1 MGDDLSIGVIYVE
14 DDEDVRIGGVQALE
28 LAGFSVSGFAS
39 VETAH
44 TSVRADMPF
53 VVVCD
58 VRLRG
63 KSGLD
68 WQSDLRRLDQD
79 LPVILITGHGDI
91 SMAVQAMRNGAYDF
105 IEKPCSSE
113 QLVSV
118 VRRAAE
124 KRRLTLEVRS
134 LRSAL
139 SDRQGIEA
147 SLLGRS
153 PQIQEVRRLVSTLA
167 STNVDVT
174 IYGETGTG
182 KDVVARC
189 LHNHSGRRGGNYVA
203 VNCGGLPE
211 SLVESELFGHEV
223 GAFTGATRQRIGKI
237 EYANG
242 GTLFLDEIESM
253 PLSVQVKLLR
263 SLQDRSIERV
273 GTNKPIA
280 VDCRVVA
287 ASKSNLLELSEKKLF
302 RADLYYRLGS
312 RSSSCR
318 RFGNDA
324 KTFRCCLSIL
334 RWMPR
339 DASSAMRR
347 YLTIRRCPRCWL
359 IRGPAMYVSFATSP
373 TVSCWACSTARRST
387 NPGLARRIC
396 RCLDSSKTSSGQSS
410 RTLCAA
416 SRVTCRRLRCCW
428 GSPSKPS
435 TTRSSVSP
443 SMSTAS
449 GKARSFAPAPDV
461 PEQLCRARGEVGM
474 RMAKEEGRRIEA
486 AHARMQYIIPV
497 AE

>member
-1 MGDDLSIGVIYVE
+1 
-14 DDEDVRIGGVQALE
+14 
-28 LAGFSVSGFAS
+28 
-39 VETAH
+39 
-44 TSVRADMPF
+44 MPF

-63 KSGLD
+63 KSGLE
-68 WQSDLRRLDQD
+68 WQSDLHRLDQD

-139 SDRQGIEA
+139 ADRQGIEA

-167 STNVDVT
+167 ATNVDVT

-189 LHNHSGRRGGNYVA
+189 LHNHSGRRGGNYVP

-273 GTNKPIA
+273 GTNKPIS

-287 ASKSNLLELSEKKLF
+287 ASKTNLLELSEK
-302 RADLYYRLGS
+302 RA
-312 RSSSCR
+312 
-318 RFGNDA
+318 
-324 KTFRCCLSIL
+324 
-334 RWMPR
+334 
-339 DASSAMRR
+339 
-347 YLTIRRCPRCWL
+347 
-359 IRGPAMYVSFATSP
+359 VS
-373 TVSCWACSTARRST
+373 RRSLLS
-387 NPGLARRIC
+387 PRRRIH
-396 RCLDSSKTSSGQSS
+396 
-410 RTLCAA
+410 RTAAA
-416 SRVTCRRLRCCW
+416 SRAARRHSLAVRALHAGCRQ
-428 GSPSKPS
+428 
-435 TTRSSVSP
+435 TV
-443 SMSTAS
+443 
-449 GKARSFAPAPDV
+449 
-461 PEQLCRARGEVGM
+461 RAR
-474 RMAKEEGRRIEA
+474 RADTGRADAVRPA
-486 AHARMQYIIPV
+486 GLFV
-497 AE
+497 AGKRAGAP

>member
-1 MGDDLSIGVIYVE
+1 MGDDQSIGVIYVE

-28 LAGFSVSGFAS
+28 LAGLSVSGFAS
-39 VETAH
+39 VEAAN
-44 TSVRADMPF
+44 TSVRFDMPF

-63 KSGLD
+63 KSGLE
-68 WQSDLRRLDQD
+68 WQSDLRRLDPD

-113 QLVSV
+113 QLISV
-118 VRRAAE
+118 VRRAVE

-139 SDRQGIEA
+139 ADRQGIEA

-167 STNVDVT
+167 ATNVDVT

-189 LHNHSGRRGGNYVA
+189 LHNHSGRRGNYVA

-273 GTNKPIA
+273 GSNKPIS

-287 ASKSNLLELSEKKLF
+287 ASKTNLLELSEKKVF
-302 RADLYYRLGS
+302 RADLYYRLGVAFIELPPLRERREDIPFLFEHFTLDAARRFERDAPMLDEQTLS
-312 RSSSCR
+312 VLLAYSWPGNVRELRNVADRFVLGVLDGKAINKPGFGASDVSLPRQLENIERSIIEDALRRKQGDVQATAALLGIPKQTLYDKIKRLAVNVDGIREGSMVRSS
-318 RFGNDA
+318 A
-324 KTFRCCLSIL
+324 
-334 RWMPR
+334 
-339 DASSAMRR
+339 
-347 YLTIRRCPRCWL
+347 
-359 IRGPAMYVSFATSP
+359 
-373 TVSCWACSTARRST
+373 
-387 NPGLARRIC
+387 
-396 RCLDSSKTSSGQSS
+396 
-410 RTLCAA
+410 
-416 SRVTCRRLRCCW
+416 
-428 GSPSKPS
+428 
-435 TTRSSVSP
+435 
-443 SMSTAS
+443 
-449 GKARSFAPAPDV
+449 
-461 PEQLCRARGEVGM
+461 
-474 RMAKEEGRRIEA
+474 
-486 AHARMQYIIPV
+486 
-497 AE
+497 

>member
-1 MGDDLSIGVIYVE
+1 MNRDHRIGVIYVE
-14 DDEDVRIGGVQALE
+14 DDDDVLIGAVQALE
-28 LAGFSVSGFAS
+28 LAGLSVTPFGS
-39 VETAH
+39 VEAAAMFV
-44 TSVRADMPF
+44 SADMAL

-68 WQSDLRRLDQD
+68 WLSDLRRLDPD

-91 SMAVQAMRNGAYDF
+91 SMAVHAMRNGAYDF

-124 KRRLTLEVRS
+124 KRRLSLEVRS

-139 SDRQGIEA
+139 ADRQGIEA

-153 PQIQEVRRLVSTLA
+153 PQIQDVRRLVATLA
-167 STNVDVT
+167 STDVDVT

-189 LHNHSGRRGGNYVA
+189 LHSHSVRRGGNYVP

-211 SLVESELFGHEV
+211 SLVESELFGHEI

-253 PLSVQVKLLR
+253 PLNVQVKLLR

-273 GTNKPIA
+273 GTNKPIS

-287 ASKSNLLELSEKKLF
+287 ASKTNLFELSEKKLF
-302 RADLYYRLGS
+302 RADLYYRLGVAFIELPPL
-312 RSSSCR
+312 RERREDIPLLFEHFALDAAR
-318 RFGNDA
+318 RFE
-324 KTFRCCLSIL
+324 
-334 RWMPR
+334 R
-339 DASSAMRR
+339 DAPILDEQTMSALLA
-347 YLTIRRCPRCWL
+347 YSW
-359 IRGPAMYVSFATSP
+359 
-373 TVSCWACSTARRST
+373 
-387 NPGLARRIC
+387 PGNVRELRNVADRFVLGV
-396 RCLDSSKTSSGQSS
+396 LD
-410 RTLCAA
+410 
-416 SRVTCRRLRCCW
+416 
-428 GSPSKPS
+428 
-435 TTRSSVSP
+435 
-443 SMSTAS
+443 
-449 GKARSFAPAPDV
+449 GKAINKSGFGTAELSLPRQLENIERS
-461 PEQLCRARGEVGM
+461 M
-474 RMAKEEGRRIEA
+474 IEA
-486 AHARMQYIIPV
+486 ALRRKQGDVQATAVLVGIPKQTLYDKIKRLSV
-497 AE
+497 DVDSIRDRSGS

>member
-1 MGDDLSIGVIYVE
+1 
-14 DDEDVRIGGVQALE
+14 
-28 LAGFSVSGFAS
+28 
-39 VETAH
+39 
-44 TSVRADMPF
+44 MPF

-63 KSGLD
+63 KSGLE
-68 WQSDLRRLDQD
+68 WLSDLRRLDQD

-139 SDRQGIEA
+139 ADRQGIEA

-167 STNVDVT
+167 ATNVDVT

-182 KDVVARC
+182 KEVVARC

-263 SLQDRSIERV
+263 ALQDRSIERV
-273 GTNKPIA
+273 GSNKPIS

-287 ASKSNLLELSEKKLF
+287 ASKTNLLELSEKKVF
-302 RADLYYRLGS
+302 RADLYYRLGVAFIELPPLRERREDIPLLFEHFTLDAARRFERDAPIAGRADAVRPAGLFVAGKRAGAS
-312 RSSSCR
+312 QRRRSLRARRARRQGDQQARVWRVGCVVASTIGEHRAVDHRGRAAAQAGRRSSDCNAFGHPEADVVRQDQTPFRECR
-318 RFGNDA
+318 RDQGRGN
-324 KTFRCCLSIL
+324 RSHRI
-334 RWMPR
+334 
-339 DASSAMRR
+339 
-347 YLTIRRCPRCWL
+347 LTI
-359 IRGPAMYVSFATSP
+359 
-373 TVSCWACSTARRST
+373 
-387 NPGLARRIC
+387 
-396 RCLDSSKTSSGQSS
+396 K
-410 RTLCAA
+410 RTLAIPLGRLA
-416 SRVTCRRLRCCW
+416 GRPPVADRTWRSRD
-428 GSPSKPS
+428 GY
-435 TTRSSVSP
+435 
-443 SMSTAS
+443 
-449 GKARSFAPAPDV
+449 DN
-461 PEQLCRARGEVGM
+461 
-474 RMAKEEGRRIEA
+474 EGRRTEA
-486 AHARMQYIIPV
+486 A
-497 AE
+497 

>member
-1 MGDDLSIGVIYVE
+1 MSDDQSIGVIYVE
-14 DDEDVRIGGVQALE
+14 DDDDVRIGGVQALE
-28 LAGFSVSGFAS
+28 LAGFSVSGFVS
-39 VETAH
+39 VESANGA
-44 TSVRADMPF
+44 VRSEMPF

-63 KSGLD
+63 KSGLE
-68 WQSDLRRLDQD
+68 WLSDLRRLDQD

-91 SMAVQAMRNGAYDF
+91 SMAVHAMRNGAYDF

-139 SDRQGIEA
+139 ADRQGIEV

-167 STNVDVT
+167 GTNVDVT

-189 LHNHSGRRGGNYVA
+189 LHNHSGRRRGHYVA

-242 GTLFLDEIESM
+242 GTLFLDEIDSM

-263 SLQDRSIERV
+263 ALQDRSIERV
-273 GTNKPIA
+273 GSNKPVS
-280 VDCRVVA
+280 VDCRVIA
-287 ASKSNLLELSEKKLF
+287 ASKTNLLELSEKKVF
-302 RADLYYRLGS
+302 RADLYYRLGVAFIELPPL
-312 RSSSCR
+312 RERREDIPLLFEHFTLDAAR
-318 RFGNDA
+318 RFE
-324 KTFRCCLSIL
+324 
-334 RWMPR
+334 R
-339 DASSAMRR
+339 DAP
-347 YLTIRRCPRCWL
+347 I
-359 IRGPAMYVSFATSP
+359 
-373 TVSCWACSTARRST
+373 
-387 NPGLARRIC
+387 
-396 RCLDSSKTSSGQSS
+396 LD
-410 RTLCAA
+410 
-416 SRVTCRRLRCCW
+416 
-428 GSPSKPS
+428 
-435 TTRSSVSP
+435 
-443 SMSTAS
+443 
-449 GKARSFAPAPDV
+449 
-461 PEQLCRARGEVGM
+461 E
-474 RMAKEEGRRIEA
+474 
-486 AHARMQYIIPV
+486 
-497 AE
+497 

>member
-1 MGDDLSIGVIYVE
+1 MGNDQPVGVIYVE

-28 LAGFSVSGFAS
+28 LAGLPVREFAS
-39 VETAH
+39 VEAA
-44 TSVRADMPF
+44 SMCLQSDLRC

-63 KSGLD
+63 KSGLE
-68 WQSDLRRLDQD
+68 WQSDLSRLDPD

-91 SMAVQAMRNGAYDF
+91 SMAVQAIRNGAYDF

-113 QLVSV
+113 QLMSV
-118 VRRAAE
+118 VRRAVD
-124 KRRLTLEVRS
+124 KRRLILEVRA

-139 SDRQGIEA
+139 ENRQGLDA

-167 STNVDVT
+167 ATNVDVT

-189 LHNHSGRRGGNYVA
+189 LHNHSSRHAGHYVA

-211 SLVESELFGHEV
+211 SLVESELFGHEI

-237 EYANG
+237 EYADG

-287 ASKSNLLELSEKKLF
+287 ASKTNLFELSEKKQF
-302 RADLYYRLGS
+302 RADLYYRLGVAFIELPPL
-312 RSSSCR
+312 RERRDDIPLLFEHFTLDAAR
-318 RFGNDA
+318 RFE
-324 KTFRCCLSIL
+324 
-334 RWMPR
+334 R
-339 DASSAMRR
+339 DAPILDEQTLSALLA
-347 YLTIRRCPRCWL
+347 YAW
-359 IRGPAMYVSFATSP
+359 
-373 TVSCWACSTARRST
+373 
-387 NPGLARRIC
+387 PGNVRE
-396 RCLDSSKTSSGQSS
+396 
-410 RTLCAA
+410 
-416 SRVTCRRLRCCW
+416 LRNVADRFVL
-428 GSPSKPS
+428 G
-435 TTRSSVSP
+435 VLE
-443 SMSTAS
+443 
-449 GKARSFAPAPDV
+449 GKAIDKAGLKVADVSLPRQLENIERSIVEDALRRKQGDV
-461 PEQLCRARGEVGM
+461 QATAMLLGIPKQTLYDKIKRLSVNIDEIR
-474 RMAKEEGRRIEA
+474 EGAWVRSAI
-486 AHARMQYIIPV
+486 
-497 AE
+497 